1 MSRPRFS
8 EMLFDRRRQLG
19 LSIAQASRVLRLK
32 PQVLQAFEDGDFPSI
47 PKSGYAQGMLSSY
60 ARYLGLNT
68 RVIVSQFSN
77 DLASFESS
85 QGTRAAGSQIDTT
98 SRMASRR
105 LSGTIATRTP
115 QDFQGRSGLLPTSG
129 GYAGDMHD
137 FATTSEVHSHET
149 GSTVLS
155 LPERHYGRYNTSALM
170 QSKVRSRGS
179 YPDRPFTNRQSGYM
193 YDAENDSRRNHNPQA
208 QLYGYGSDS
217 VQTRSPRDYNYV
229 DDLHYDGA
237 RPYEAASSQIGR
249 RRSRNIASAT
259 RPQVN
264 RQQRRSSSAARNSRQ
279 MANQP
284 LWRRLLLWLFDD
296 PRRLAIFGAI
306 LCVFLLSCI
315 IIFSINSC
323 VKNSLSSGKTV
334 TVTAA
339 DTSETKKQSDD
350 SKTDDVASQA
360 AKDKAA
366 REEEESHNTT
376 EVEVSVNDGEV
387 SWVEIVNDGKSQIAQ
402 QVTGPWSQ
410 TYVVTDS
417 ITVQVSNPGA
427 VRVTKNGT
435 PVKFDTKTAGIGSV
449 TIKGTKPES
458 ESKDSDESV
467 DTNTGNT
474 SADNKS
480 TSKKEQV
487 SSQKAEKKSNKTTH
501 KKSS

>member
-1 MSRPRFS
+1 
-8 EMLFDRRRQLG
+8 
-19 LSIAQASRVLRLK
+19 
-32 PQVLQAFEDGDFPSI
+32 
-47 PKSGYAQGMLSSY
+47 
-60 ARYLGLNT
+60 
-68 RVIVSQFSN
+68 
-77 DLASFESS
+77 
-85 QGTRAAGSQIDTT
+85 
-98 SRMASRR
+98 
-105 LSGTIATRTP
+105 
-115 QDFQGRSGLLPTSG
+115 
-129 GYAGDMHD
+129 
-137 FATTSEVHSHET
+137 
-149 GSTVLS
+149 
-155 LPERHYGRYNTSALM
+155 
-170 QSKVRSRGS
+170 
-179 YPDRPFTNRQSGYM
+179 
-193 YDAENDSRRNHNPQA
+193 
-208 QLYGYGSDS
+208 
-217 VQTRSPRDYNYV
+217 
-229 DDLHYDGA
+229 
-237 RPYEAASSQIGR
+237 
-249 RRSRNIASAT
+249 
-259 RPQVN
+259 
-264 RQQRRSSSAARNSRQ
+264 

-296 PRRLAIFGAI
+296 PRRLAILGAV
-306 LCVFLLSCI
+306 LCVFLLSCV